1 MARSAGTVA
10 VVVDAQDLVSS
21 LELTVTVR
29 GARRAL
35 WRVKV
40 AATLVVLASR
50 VLGGRVDLQAE
61 LG

>member
-1 MARSAGTVA
+1 MARSAGTLA

-29 GARRAL
+29 GTRRAL

-40 AATLVVLASR
+40 AATLVALAGR